1 MKKIFKILLFVTTFC
16 FVLSG
21 VYAGVINY
29 GDEIYLESNQWKG
42 EFLAV
47 GEKMGYGKVIHLSP
61 QKWKILSVEDKT
73 GSVKRGDKIALQP
86 LELEGSGK
94 FLRVG
99 GPLNEYKVN
108 LADQIDKWE
117 KWTII
122 CPEFPSGDVESG
134 NIINLKSFHE
144 KYLRARDYNEVNQAD
159 EAQDWEKWV
168 ITKD

>member
-1 MKKIFKILLFVTTFC
+1 MNPGEKPFLF
-16 FVLSG
+16 L
-21 VYAGVINY
+21 
-29 GDEIYLESNQWKG
+29 DEIQN
-42 EFLAV
+42 
-47 GEKMGYGKVIHLSP
+47 
-61 QKWKILSVEDKT
+61 
-73 GSVKRGDKIALQP
+73 
-86 LELEGSGK
+86 
-94 FLRVG
+94 
-99 GPLNEYKVN
+99 
-108 LADQIDKWE
+108 IDKWE